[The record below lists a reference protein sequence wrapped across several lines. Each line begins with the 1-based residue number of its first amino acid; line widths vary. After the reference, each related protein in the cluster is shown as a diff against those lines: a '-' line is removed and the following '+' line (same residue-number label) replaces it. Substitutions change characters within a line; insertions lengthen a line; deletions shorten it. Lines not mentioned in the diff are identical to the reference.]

1 MTTIDNLLIKIVNHA
16 SPAIEEQ
23 IPQRDSKILRSIA
36 SSINSHIYITEN
48 QSKLLIKILR
58 EHENK
63 ITDFSQQIQ
72 SALTNLSWAKPF
84 RRIEQVKKLQI
95 KKNEEHES
103 ILCIEI
109 TFSHEIRQILTNLSK
124 SIPDMIAYN
133 TKNWQCELTEKN
145 IVTLYD
151 TFAPL
156 NFEIDEDIKNY
167 YTTIKSWSKSDIEN
181 QFLITNIEHKNF
193 QKAITDDLG
202 LSTTINQNIIND
214 RSMRYQYHQDPKNLG
229 EDLTENIANRSK
241 PRIWIDKKQ
250 HTMTAVVASIIELK
264 RLPLL
269 IVFDTLVNNKY
280 LENLKILSKSLEENG
295 IFDGVGVYFRL
306 PNDEIGTQFNTFIAE
321 KSYNYQLCDDTN
333 VACVMSGKL
342 PKFFLRNAWKPMSVI
357 ALDSRMGMR
366 HGKTAVYSN
375 CCDLI
380 IEWADE
386 PSTMDIKLK

>member
-306 PNDEIGTQFNTFIAE
+306 PNDEMGKQFNTFIAE